1 MADTRS
7 IINSKATANTPSI
20 ITSAGVA
27 LADNPARAGWSIQ
40 NLDTDPLFVLL
51 GTGASTTVF
60 HYVLKGGTGADDGLG
75 ALIAQ
80 TTGTVYTGPITV
92 AGTTPRFVVMEIS

>member
-1 MADTRS
+1 MADRNS
-7 IINSKATANTPSI
+7 ILCQKSIANTPAI
-20 ITSAGVA
+20 ITSAGTA
-27 LADNPARAGWSIQ
+27 IAANEGRAGWSIQ

-51 GTGASTTVF
+51 GTGASSTVF

-80 TTGTVYTGPITV
+80 TTGTVYTGIITV
-92 AGTTPRFVVMEIS
+92 AGTTPRFVVMEM